1 VLVGEKIVELEEE
14 IEVLDTRIDQEQTSR
29 KGLEGALMGLV
40 TQLQSDAQHDR
51 AAIEKLQTIVD
62 AWSQ

>member
-1 VLVGEKIVELEEE
+1 MLVGEKIVELEEE
-14 IEVLDTRIDQEQTSR
+14 IEVLDTRIDQEQAGR
-29 KGLEGALMGLV
+29 GALEAALMGLV
-40 TQLQSDAQHDR
+40 AQLRDDADADR

>member
-14 IEVLDTRIDQEQTSR
+14 IEVLDTRIDQEAASR
-29 KGLEGALMGLV
+29 SGLEGALMGLV
-40 TQLQSDAQHDR
+40 TQLQSDAQADR